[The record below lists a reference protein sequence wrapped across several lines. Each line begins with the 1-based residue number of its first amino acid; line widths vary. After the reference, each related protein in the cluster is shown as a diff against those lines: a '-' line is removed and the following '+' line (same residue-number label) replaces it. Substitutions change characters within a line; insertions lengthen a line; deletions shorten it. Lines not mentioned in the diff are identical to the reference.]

1 MRAIDRHLSGQ
12 AGTATMS
19 RPSPDALFHATP
31 GYAGPEGW
39 SDWMPHD
46 FNSFLIAIGIVVASF
61 VMIRLLRG
69 TRAQ

>member
-1 MRAIDRHLSGQ
+1 
-12 AGTATMS
+12 MS
-19 RPSPDALFHATP
+19 RPSPDALFHAAP
-31 GYAGPEGW
+31 GSAGPEGW